1 MKIGIIGCGNIGS
14 AIAEGLTQC
23 TAIENGKLHVSDP
36 SPSHL
41 ERLKNKGINTHHSN
55 AEIAQL
61 ADVVILA
68 VKPWLVE
75 TVANE
80 IKTHLDY
87 NRQIVVSVAAGVDLQ
102 QLSEFFVNDRLQVP
116 TLFRMIPNTAIA
128 IGKGVLTITHNNA
141 TAEQL
146 TMVKNIFAELGEVFV
161 VPEAQLNAF
170 MSLSSCGIAYAF
182 RYIRAAVEGAVEMG
196 IPSDVAQQVVAQ
208 TVIGAAELLQAN
220 ASHPEAEID
229 RVTTPGG
236 ITIKGLNEMEA
247 HGFSNAV
254 IKGLKASLIK

>member
-14 AIAEGLTQC
+14 AIAEGLARCAT
-23 TAIENGKLHVSDP
+23 IKNENLHVSDP
-36 SPSHL
+36 SQTRL
-41 ERLKNKGINTHHSN
+41 EDLKNKGINTHRSN
-55 AEIAQL
+55 VEIAQL
-61 ADVVILA
+61 TDVIIVA
-68 VKPWLVE
+68 VKPWLVA
-75 TVANE
+75 TVAEE
-80 IKTHLDY
+80 IKSHIDY

-102 QLSEFFVNDRLQVP
+102 QLSAFFEHNNQIP

-128 IGKGVLTITHNNA
+128 IGKGVLTIAHSNA

-146 TMVKNIFAELGEVFV
+146 ATVKGIFAELGEVFV

-208 TVIGAAELLQAN
+208 TVIGAAELLHAN